1 MKSVKVKRAA
11 SFAFFVLL
19 VLNLF
24 LLPVGAAGS
33 GKLLVTSASGKQG
46 ETVTVDVSIGNN
58 PGLITMKYTVSWGED
73 LELVSASDSGLLHGW
88 TTPSPTISS
97 PYTLRWADSLATT
110 NNTANGKIATLTF
123 RIKDTAA
130 PGSKQI
136 TVSFVESRDANGGKN
151 TFTDATAQITVT
163 CANHT
168 FGSYT
173 KLNDS
178 QHQRTCSACGYVEK
192 TAHKWDGG
200 KVIKAATCKEA
211 GSREFSCTVC
221 QATKTE
227 SIAKTNM
234 HTFGSYTVTKQPT
247 CTAAGTQTRT
257 CSVCGKTETQSVP
270 ATGHSMGAWTQTK
283 APSCTEKGEETRSC
297 SKCGHTET
305 KAIAA
310 LGHSFSSPKVTKEP
324 TCTETG
330 VETGKCSRCGQTT
343 TNTLKAKGHKFG
355 AWTAAKAATC
365 TEGGT
370 EERKC
375 SACGATESRTTKAL
389 GHDFENPTVV
399 KEATISEAGL
409 KEGKCRRCGE
419 TTSEVIPCS
428 AEDANTGTR
437 FEADEGVFHP
447 GTVMGVEKVSEA
459 DPTYASAKNVLG
471 EKCGDLTLY
480 DITAKRDG
488 ENVQPNG
495 KVRVTLTVPDGY
507 GADAVLYRIGSD
519 GQAVPVEAEFGAD
532 GKTLSAELTELGL
545 YAIGKPGGSTSATEP
560 TSGTAPSV
568 PADAPEQ
575 TGGFPWVIVAAVAA
589 VVVIGGV
596 IVLIMILKKKNA
608 Q

>member
-24 LLPVGAAGS
+24 LLPVGAAES

-58 PGLITMKYTVSWGED
+58 PGLITFRVAVSYDSE

-123 RIKDTAA
+123 KIKDTAA

-151 TFTDATAQITVT
+151 TFADAMAQITVT
-163 CANHT
+163 CKNHT
-168 FGSYT
+168 FGSCT

-211 GSREFSCTVC
+211 GSREFSCTAC
-221 QATKTE
+221 KATKTE
-227 SIAKTNM
+227 SIAKTNT
-234 HTFGSYTVTKQPT
+234 HTFGSYSVTKQPT
-247 CTAAGTQTRT
+247 CTAAGTQTRA

-270 ATGHSMGAWTQTK
+270 ATGHSMGGWTQTK
-283 APSCTEKGEETRSC
+283 EPTCTEKGEETRSC
-297 SKCGHTET
+297 SKCGHSET

-324 TCTETG
+324 TCTESGTEEG
-330 VETGKCSRCGQTT
+330 VCSRCGKTT
-343 TNTLKAKGHKFG
+343 TNTIKAKGHKFG

-370 EERKC
+370 QERKC

-399 KEATISEAGL
+399 KEATISSTGL
-409 KEGKCRRCGE
+409 KEGKCKRCGE
-419 TTSEVIPCS
+419 TTSEVIPCTTKD
-428 AEDANTGTR
+428 DATGAI
-437 FEADEGVFHP
+437 FEADAGVFQE
-447 GTVMGVEKVSEA
+447 GTTLSVEEIGRDNPS
-459 DPTYASAKNVLG
+459 YASAENVL
-471 EKCGDLTLY
+471 KDTCKDFKLY
-480 DITAKRDG
+480 DVSASQNGAD
-488 ENVQPNG
+488 VQPNG
-495 KVRVTLTVPDGY
+495 ELTVTLPIPDGF
-507 GADAVLYRIGSD
+507 GTDVALYLLSSD
-519 GQAVPVEAEFGAD
+519 GTAEPIEATVSAD
-532 GKTLSAELTELGL
+532 GKTLTAKLTKLGEL
-545 YAIGKPGGSTSATEP
+545 AIGKLGNSSAGSNDP
-560 TSGTAPSV
+560 TDSTDSSVSDDV
-568 PADAPEQ
+568 PAQ
-575 TGGFPWVIVAAVAA
+575 GSSLVWIIVAIAA
-589 VVVIGGV
+589 VVVIGGA
-596 IVLIMILKKKNA
+596 IVLIVVLKKKKA

>member
-1 MKSVKVKRAA
+1 MKKSLSALCALLLLLLSAFPAAAAGITLKITPSATEVTEGQTVTYTIALGGSCTAKSGSVEIDTGDAFEVVSGEFCKTGAMLSNFDTATNLGALAFKDETDLSGNYFKLVLKAKTASTTAQSVRVSVTLKSGKTVVGSAEDSVSVKV
-11 SFAFFVLL
+11 
-19 VLNLF
+19 
-24 LLPVGAAGS
+24 
-33 GKLLVTSASGKQG
+33 TC
-46 ETVTVDVSIGNN
+46 
-58 PGLITMKYTVSWGED
+58 
-73 LELVSASDSGLLHGW
+73 
-88 TTPSPTISS
+88 
-97 PYTLRWADSLATT
+97 
-110 NNTANGKIATLTF
+110 
-123 RIKDTAA
+123 
-130 PGSKQI
+130 
-136 TVSFVESRDANGGKN
+136 KN
-151 TFTDATAQITVT
+151 HA
-163 CANHT
+163 

-178 QHQRTCSACGYVEK
+178 QHRRTCSACGYAE
-192 TAHKWDGG
+192 TSGHTWNGG
-200 KVIKAATCKEA
+200 TVTKAATCKET

-221 QATKTE
+221 KATKTE
-227 SIAKTNM
+227 SIAKTNT

-283 APSCTEKGEETRSC
+283 APTCTEQGEETRSC
-297 SKCGHTET
+297 GKCGHSET

-324 TCTETG
+324 TCTESG
-330 VETGKCSRCGQTT
+330 IEEGKCSRCGQTT
-343 TNTLKAKGHKFG
+343 TNTIRAKGHQYG

-375 SACGATESRTTKAL
+375 SACGAAESRATKAL

-399 KEATISEAGL
+399 KEATISETGL

-437 FEADEGVFHP
+437 FEADEGVFRP
-447 GTVMGVEKVSEA
+447 GTAMGVEKVSEA
-459 DPTYASAKNVLG
+459 DPTYASAKNVLR
-471 EKCGDLTLY
+471 ENCEDFTLY
-480 DITAKRDG
+480 DIIAKRDG
-488 ENVQPNG
+488 EDVQPNG

-519 GQAVPVEAEFGAD
+519 GQAVPIEAEFSAD

-545 YAIGKPGGSTSATEP
+545 YAIGKLGGSTATTGSATAP
-560 TSGTAPSV
+560 TSSTAPSV
-568 PADAPEQ
+568 LADAPEQ
-575 TGGFPWVIVAAVAA
+575 TGSFPWGLIAAVAA
-589 VVVIGGV
+589 VLVIGGA
-596 IVLIMILKKKNA
+596 IVLIVILKKKKA
-608 Q
+608 A

>member
-1 MKSVKVKRAA
+1 M
-11 SFAFFVLL
+11 
-19 VLNLF
+19 
-24 LLPVGAAGS
+24 
-33 GKLLVTSASGKQG
+33 
-46 ETVTVDVSIGNN
+46 
-58 PGLITMKYTVSWGED
+58 
-73 LELVSASDSGLLHGW
+73 
-88 TTPSPTISS
+88 
-97 PYTLRWADSLATT
+97 
-110 NNTANGKIATLTF
+110 
-123 RIKDTAA
+123 
-130 PGSKQI
+130 
-136 TVSFVESRDANGGKN
+136 
-151 TFTDATAQITVT
+151 
-163 CANHT
+163 
-168 FGSYT
+168 
-173 KLNDS
+173 
-178 QHQRTCSACGYVEK
+178 
-192 TAHKWDGG
+192 
-200 KVIKAATCKEA
+200 
-211 GSREFSCTVC
+211 
-221 QATKTE
+221 
-227 SIAKTNM
+227 
-234 HTFGSYTVTKQPT
+234 
-247 CTAAGTQTRT
+247 
-257 CSVCGKTETQSVP
+257 
-270 ATGHSMGAWTQTK
+270 
-283 APSCTEKGEETRSC
+283 
-297 SKCGHTET
+297 
-305 KAIAA
+305 
-310 LGHSFSSPKVTKEP
+310 
-324 TCTETG
+324 
-330 VETGKCSRCGQTT
+330 ETGKCSRCGQTT

-399 KEATISEAGL
+399 KEATISETGL

-437 FEADEGVFHP
+437 FEADEGVFRS

-488 ENVQPNG
+488 EDVQPNG

-532 GKTLSAELTELGL
+532 SKTLSAELTELGL
-545 YAIGKPGGSTSATEP
+545 YAIGKPGGSTTTTEPATEP

-575 TGGFPWVIVAAVAA
+575 TGGFPWVVVAAAAA
-589 VVVIGGV
+589 VVAIGGV
-596 IVLIMILKKKNA
+596 VVLIVTSKKKKN

>member
-1 MKSVKVKRAA
+1 MKKVL
-11 SFAFFVLL
+11 SLL
-19 VLNLF
+19 FCVCFMLTLCV
-24 LLPVGAAGS
+24 PAYAAGTATLNGNTSTTGGSTVEYILNVS
-33 GKLLVTSASGKQG
+33 GCGDATSVA
-46 ETVTVDVSIGNN
+46 VAVSF
-58 PGLITMKYTVSWGED
+58 D
-73 LELVSASDSGLLHGW
+73 DAFELVSATWLKNGSLNRFDTATNKGVLGGLNSPNINGDVFKLVLKAKTASANAHTVSVNFIARNGSNDIMNV
-88 TTPSPTISS
+88 TPTK
-97 PYTLRWADSLATT
+97 TV
-110 NNTANGKIATLTF
+110 KIACSSHNYS
-123 RIKDTAA
+123 A
-130 PGSKQI
+130 
-136 TVSFVESRDANGGKN
+136 
-151 TFTDATAQITVT
+151 
-163 CANHT
+163 
-168 FGSYT
+168 YT

-211 GSREFSCTVC
+211 GSREFSCTTC

-227 SIAKTNM
+227 PIAKTNT

-297 SKCGHTET
+297 GKCGHTET

-399 KEATISEAGL
+399 KEATISETGL

-471 EKCGDLTLY
+471 GKCGDLTLY

-545 YAIGKPGGSTSATEP
+545 YAIGKPGSSTSATEP

-568 PADAPEQ
+568 PTGAPEQ

-589 VVVIGGV
+589 VVVIGGA
-596 IVLIMILKKKNA
+596 IVLIVVLKKKKA
-608 Q
+608 K